1 MEPLDKEMIKGV
13 LEGDKVWIRKFEQKF
28 RHKLLNFV
36 LQKIGKYEDAE
47 EIVQDTLVSAIYCL
61 PSFLGKSSL
70 WTWICGIAKHEIAD
84 FYRKRKIKEVLFS
97 HFPGLERL
105 ASKALSPELA
115 LEEKEI
121 KEKIVGCFLSL
132 TEGYRDVLRL
142 KYIEGHSVRQIG
154 QQLKKTSKAI
164 EMRLRRARVAFVQNW
179 NEKAVGPENLFTL
192 SQRNLSF
199 FKECLGA
206 FDSSLQNLKG
216 HQV

>member
-1 MEPLDKEMIKGV
+1 MIKGV
-13 LEGDKVWIRKFEQKF
+13 LKGDKVWIRKFEKRF

-47 EIVQDTLVSAIYCL
+47 EIAQDTLVSAIYCL

-70 WTWICGIAKHEIAD
+70 WTWICGITKHEIAD
-84 FYRKRKIKEVLFS
+84 FYRRRKIKEVLFS
-97 HFPGLERL
+97 RFPGLERL

-142 KYIEGHSVRQIG
+142 KYVEGHSVRQIG

>member
-1 MEPLDKEMIKGV
+1 MEPVDKEMIKGV
-13 LEGDKVWIRKFEQKF
+13 LKGDKVWIRKFEQKF

-47 EIVQDTLVSAIYCL
+47 EIVQDILISAIYCL

-70 WTWICGIAKHEIAD
+70 WTWMCGIAKHEIAD

-97 HFPGLERL
+97 RFPGLERL

-142 KYIEGHSVRQIG
+142 KYVEGHSVRQIG

-199 FKECLGA
+199 FKQYLWIIG
-206 FDSSLQNLKG
+206 SSLPDPESFKA
-216 HQV
+216 

>member
-1 MEPLDKEMIKGV
+1 MDPLDKEMIKGV
-13 LEGDKVWIRKFEQKF
+13 LEGDRVWIRKFEQKF
-28 RHKLLNFV
+28 RHRLLNFV
-36 LQKIGKYEDAE
+36 LQKIGRYEDAE
-47 EIVQDTLVSAIYCL
+47 EIVQDILVSAIYCL
-61 PSFLGKSSL
+61 PSFLGRSSL
-70 WTWICGIAKHEIAD
+70 WTWLCGIAKHEIAD

-132 TEGYRDVLRL
+132 AEGYRDVLRL
-142 KYIEGHSVRQIG
+142 KYIEGHSVRQIS
-154 QQLKKTSKAI
+154 QRLKKTSKSV
-164 EMRLRRARVAFVQNW
+164 EMRLRRARSAFIQNW

-199 FKECLGA
+199 FKQYLWLIGPSLS
-206 FDSSLQNLKG
+206 DSESFKA
-216 HQV
+216 